1 MSRGWSVVKSSGGS
15 KGRHPLILRP
25 NLGPKGHKI
34 FLFETGLPPLSQG
47 LDDCF
52 PPLPKGLDLPLKSY
66 FYQQN
71 GGTLFVFSFVKC
83 LEEEMCLGCLVK
95 GRCLSQ
101 TYRHLK
107 LKLRLI
113 LFFKCHI

>member
-1 MSRGWSVVKSSGGS
+1 M
-15 KGRHPLILRP
+15 
-25 NLGPKGHKI
+25 
-34 FLFETGLPPLSQG
+34 TAPP
-47 LDDCF
+47 
-52 PPLPKGLDLPLKSY
+52 PPLPEGLDLPLKSY
-66 FYQQN
+66 FYQQID

-113 LFFKCHI
+113 LFFKCHIQSAVNERQLFLRKNLFFQFSG